1 MKNTYLTSYLPIL
14 SILLFSLTFSVYGVG
29 VFETLSKK
37 IGVYAGMSEFLSEM
51 QLKLA
56 ILVLLMMVFFMILSA
71 LKLIAET
78 INGISM
84 LFFSVD
90 SEGELYNKVRPGSM
104 IYFLGGLVSVL
115 SLQSFKGLI
124 AIFVLTS
131 AVYFFYFVNKIS
143 SSLTKAGL
151 LGVVTMQLFSWAA
164 LILSIFFVLI
174 KLYNGLMASL
184 PIISEVKL

>member
-56 ILVLLMMVFFMILSA
+56 ILILLMMVFFMILSA

-84 LFFSVD
+84 LFFSID

-104 IYFLGGLVSVL
+104 IYFIGGLVSVL

-164 LILSIFFVLI
+164 LILTIFFVLI
-174 KLYNGLMASL
+174 RLYNGLMASL

>member
-56 ILVLLMMVFFMILSA
+56 ILILLMMIFFMILSA

-84 LFFSVD
+84 LFFSID

-104 IYFLGGLVSVL
+104 IYFIGGLVSVL
-115 SLQSFKGLI
+115 SFQSFKGLI
-124 AIFVLTS
+124 GIFVLTS
-131 AVYFFYFVNKIS
+131 VVYFFYFVNKIS
-143 SSLTKAGL
+143 SSLTKAGI
-151 LGVVTMQLFSWAA
+151 LGVVSMQLFSWAA
-164 LILSIFFVLI
+164 LILTIFFVLI

>member
-56 ILVLLMMVFFMILSA
+56 ILILLMMVFFMILSA

-84 LFFSVD
+84 LFFSID

-104 IYFLGGLVSVL
+104 IYFIGGLVSVL

-164 LILSIFFVLI
+164 LILTIFFVLI

>member
-56 ILVLLMMVFFMILSA
+56 ILILLMMVFFMILSA

-84 LFFSVD
+84 LFFSID

-104 IYFLGGLVSVL
+104 IYFIGGLVSVL

-143 SSLTKAGL
+143 SSLTKVGL

-164 LILSIFFVLI
+164 LILTIFFVLI

>member
-1 MKNTYLTSYLPIL
+1 M

-104 IYFLGGLVSVL
+104 IYSIGGLVSVL

-143 SSLTKAGL
+143 SSLTKVGL

-164 LILSIFFVLI
+164 LILTIFFVLI

>member
-56 ILVLLMMVFFMILSA
+56 ILVLLMMIFFMILSA

-84 LFFSVD
+84 LFFSID

-104 IYFLGGLVSVL
+104 IYFIGGLVSVL

-124 AIFVLTS
+124 GIFVLTS
-131 AVYFFYFVNKIS
+131 VVYFFYFVNKIS
-143 SSLTKAGL
+143 SSLTKAGI
-151 LGVVTMQLFSWAA
+151 LGVVSMQLFSWAA
-164 LILSIFFVLI
+164 LILTIFFVLI

>member
-1 MKNTYLTSYLPIL
+1 M

-56 ILVLLMMVFFMILSA
+56 ILILLMMIFFMILSA

-84 LFFSVD
+84 LFFSID

-104 IYFLGGLVSVL
+104 IYFIGGLVSVL
-115 SLQSFKGLI
+115 SFQSFKGLI
-124 AIFVLTS
+124 GIFVLTS
-131 AVYFFYFVNKIS
+131 VVYFFYFVNKIS
-143 SSLTKAGL
+143 SSLTKAGI
-151 LGVVTMQLFSWAA
+151 LGVVSMQLFSWAA
-164 LILSIFFVLI
+164 LILTIFFVLI

>member
-14 SILLFSLTFSVYGVG
+14 SILMFSLTFSVYGVG

-56 ILVLLMMVFFMILSA
+56 ILVLLMMIFFMILSA

-84 LFFSVD
+84 LFFSID

-104 IYFLGGLVSVL
+104 IYFIGGLVSVL

-124 AIFVLTS
+124 GIFVLTS
-131 AVYFFYFVNKIS
+131 VVYFFYFVNKIS
-143 SSLTKAGL
+143 SSLTKAGI
-151 LGVVTMQLFSWAA
+151 LGVVSMQLFSWAA
-164 LILSIFFVLI
+164 LILTIFFVLI

>member
-1 MKNTYLTSYLPIL
+1 LKNTYLTSYLPIL

-56 ILVLLMMVFFMILSA
+56 ILILLMMVFFMILSA

-84 LFFSVD
+84 LFFSID

-104 IYFLGGLVSVL
+104 IYFIGGLVSVL

-164 LILSIFFVLI
+164 LILTIFFVLI
-174 KLYNGLMASL
+174 RLYNGLMASL

>member
-104 IYFLGGLVSVL
+104 IYFIGGLVSVL

-164 LILSIFFVLI
+164 LILTIFFVLI

>member
-84 LFFSVD
+84 LFFSID

-104 IYFLGGLVSVL
+104 IYFIGGLVSVL

>member
-1 MKNTYLTSYLPIL
+1 LKNTYLTSYLPIL

-56 ILVLLMMVFFMILSA
+56 ILILLMMVFFMILSA

-84 LFFSVD
+84 LFFSID

-104 IYFLGGLVSVL
+104 IYFIGGLVSVL

-164 LILSIFFVLI
+164 LILTIFFVLI

>member
-56 ILVLLMMVFFMILSA
+56 ILILLMMVFFMILSA

-84 LFFSVD
+84 LFFSID

-104 IYFLGGLVSVL
+104 IYFIGGLVSVL

-164 LILSIFFVLI
+164 LILTIFFILI

>member
-56 ILVLLMMVFFMILSA
+56 ILILLIMIFFMILAA

-84 LFFSVD
+84 LFFSID

-104 IYFLGGLVSVL
+104 IYFIGGLVSVL

-124 AIFVLTS
+124 GIFVLTS
-131 AVYFFYFVNKIS
+131 VVYFFYFVNKIS
-143 SSLTKAGL
+143 SSLTKAGI
-151 LGVVTMQLFSWAA
+151 LGVVSMQLFSWAA
-164 LILSIFFVLI
+164 LILTIFFVLI

>member
-56 ILVLLMMVFFMILSA
+56 ILILLMMIFFMILSA

-84 LFFSVD
+84 LFFSID

-104 IYFLGGLVSVL
+104 IYFIGGLVSVL

-124 AIFVLTS
+124 GIFVLTS
-131 AVYFFYFVNKIS
+131 VVYFFYFVNKIS
-143 SSLTKAGL
+143 SSLTKAGI
-151 LGVVTMQLFSWAA
+151 LGVVSMQLFSWAA
-164 LILSIFFVLI
+164 LILTIFFVLI

>member
-164 LILSIFFVLI
+164 LILTIFFVLI

>member
-51 QLKLA
+51 QLKMA
-56 ILVLLMMVFFMILSA
+56 ILALLMMVFFMILSA

-84 LFFSVD
+84 LFFSID

-104 IYFLGGLVSVL
+104 IYFIGGLVSVL

-131 AVYFFYFVNKIS
+131 VVYFFYFVNKIS
-143 SSLTKAGL
+143 SSLTKVGL

-164 LILSIFFVLI
+164 LVLTIFFVLI

>member
-143 SSLTKAGL
+143 SSLTKVGL

-164 LILSIFFVLI
+164 LILTIFFVLI

>member
-56 ILVLLMMVFFMILSA
+56 ILILLMMVSFMILSA

-84 LFFSVD
+84 LFFSID

-104 IYFLGGLVSVL
+104 IYFIGGLVSVL

-164 LILSIFFVLI
+164 LILTIFFVLI
-174 KLYNGLMASL
+174 RLYNGLMASL

>member
-1 MKNTYLTSYLPIL
+1 M

-56 ILVLLMMVFFMILSA
+56 ILILLIMIFFMILAA

-84 LFFSVD
+84 LFFSID

-104 IYFLGGLVSVL
+104 IYFIGGLVSVL

-124 AIFVLTS
+124 GIFVLTS
-131 AVYFFYFVNKIS
+131 VVYFFYFVNKIS
-143 SSLTKAGL
+143 SSLTKAGI
-151 LGVVTMQLFSWAA
+151 LGVVSMQLFSWAA
-164 LILSIFFVLI
+164 LILTIFFVLI

>member
-104 IYFLGGLVSVL
+104 IYSIGGLVSVL

-143 SSLTKAGL
+143 SSLTKVGL

-164 LILSIFFVLI
+164 LILTIFFVLI